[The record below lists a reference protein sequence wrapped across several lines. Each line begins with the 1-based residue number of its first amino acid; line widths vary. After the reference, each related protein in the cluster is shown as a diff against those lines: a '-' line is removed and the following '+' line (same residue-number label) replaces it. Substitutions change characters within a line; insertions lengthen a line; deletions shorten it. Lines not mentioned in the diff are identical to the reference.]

1 MKSAHSAD
9 SEYRPIQVEQQSHR
23 ATDADDKALTIR
35 GRSVGSIIWLKF
47 KRNRLAVTALWC
59 LIALYLFTLL
69 SEFFAP
75 YTLLETAKGLENHPP
90 TPLSFIDSEG
100 RFRLR
105 PFVYGYTRTVDFET
119 FRIHWERDSAQV
131 FPIRLLVRGE
141 QYYRLL
147 GILPISG
154 RTHLFGVEEGHVFLF
169 GTDKWG
175 RDVFSRVLYGGR
187 ISLTIGWAG
196 VLISLLLGV
205 VIGTV
210 SGYFAGVVD
219 HIVQRLIEVL
229 MSVPSLPLWLLLS
242 AALPKEWTPIQIY
255 FGLVVILSFLG
266 WTSLARVVRG
276 MILAHRN
283 SQYVLAARNVGA
295 RPMRIMAFHL
305 VPNISSYLLVNLT
318 LAIPGMIIAETSLSF
333 LGLGIRPPMTS
344 WGAMLREAQNLN
356 NVINNPWYLV
366 PALFVILAILAFNFV
381 GDGLRDAADPFSHS

>member
-9 SEYRPIQVEQQSHR
+9 PEYRPIQVEQQSHR

-141 QYYRLL
+141 QDYRLL

-219 HIVQRLIEVL
+219 PHR
-229 MSVPSLPLWLLLS
+229 
-242 AALPKEWTPIQIY
+242 AT
-255 FGLVVILSFLG
+255 
-266 WTSLARVVRG
+266 
-276 MILAHRN
+276 AHR
-283 SQYVLAARNVGA
+283 SADVGTVAPAMAVAVGRLTQGVDADSDLFRPRRHPFVLGVDEPCAGGA
-295 RPMRIMAFHL
+295 RHDPR
-305 VPNISSYLLVNLT
+305 PTGT
-318 LAIPGMIIAETSLSF
+318 LSTCWLRGTS
-333 LGLGIRPPMTS
+333 
-344 WGAMLREAQNLN
+344 
-356 NVINNPWYLV
+356 
-366 PALFVILAILAFNFV
+366 AL
-381 GDGLRDAADPFSHS
+381 DPCG

>member
-1 MKSAHSAD
+1 MKSARRAGAEHRPLDAEPD
-9 SEYRPIQVEQQSHR
+9 SRR
-23 ATDADDKALTIR
+23 AADADDTAAMIR
-35 GRSVGSIIWLKF
+35 PRSIGSIMSLKF
-47 KRNRLAVTALWC
+47 RSNRLAVTAMWC
-59 LIALYLFTLL
+59 LIALYFFTLL

-90 TPLSFIDSEG
+90 TPLSFIDGQG
-100 RFRLR
+100 RFHLR
-105 PFVYGYTRTVDFET
+105 PFVNGYTRTVDREN
-119 FRIHWERDSAQV
+119 FRIRWERNTAEV
-131 FPIRLLVRGE
+131 YPIRLLVRGQQE
-141 QYYRLL
+141 YRLL
-147 GILPISG
+147 GILPVRG
-154 RTHLFGVEEGHVFLF
+154 RTHFFGVEEGHVFLF

-196 VLISLLLGV
+196 VLISLFLGV

-210 SGYFAGVVD
+210 SGYFSGVVD
-219 HIVQRLIEVL
+219 HIVQRVIEVL

-276 MILAHRN
+276 MILSHRN

-295 RPMRIMAFHL
+295 RPLRIMAFHL
-305 VPNISSYLLVNLT
+305 IPNISSYLLVNLT

-356 NVINNPWYLV
+356 NVINNPWYLF
-366 PALFVILAILAFNFV
+366 PALFVIVAILAFNFV
-381 GDGLRDAADPFSHS
+381 GDGLRDAADPFSHR

>member
-1 MKSAHSAD
+1 MKSARRAGAEH
-9 SEYRPIQVEQQSHR
+9 RPIDAEPDARR
-23 ATDADDKALTIR
+23 AAGADDTAAMIR
-35 GRSVGSIIWLKF
+35 ARSIGSIMWLKF
-47 KRNRLAVTALWC
+47 RSNRLAVTALWC
-59 LIALYLFTLL
+59 LIALYFFTSL
-69 SEFFAP
+69 SEFVAP

-90 TPLSFIDSEG
+90 TRLSFIDGQG
-100 RFRLR
+100 RFHLR
-105 PFVYGYTRTVDFET
+105 PFVNGYTRTVDREN
-119 FRIHWERDSAQV
+119 FRIRWERNTAEV
-131 FPIRLLVRGE
+131 YPIRLLVRG
-141 QYYRLL
+141 QQDYRLL
-147 GILPISG
+147 GFLPVRG

-196 VLISLLLGV
+196 VLISLFLGV

-210 SGYFAGVVD
+210 SGYFSGIVD
-219 HIVQRLIEVL
+219 HIVQRVIEVL

-276 MILAHRN
+276 MILSHRD
-283 SQYVLAARNVGA
+283 SQYILAARNVGA
-295 RPMRIMAFHL
+295 GPLRLMALHL

-356 NVINNPWYLV
+356 NVINNPWYLF
-366 PALFVILAILAFNFV
+366 PALFVIVAILAFNFV
-381 GDGLRDAADPFSHS
+381 GDGLRDAADPFSHR

>member
-1 MKSAHSAD
+1 MKSARRVGAEH
-9 SEYRPIQVEQQSHR
+9 RPIGAEPDDRR
-23 ATDADDKALTIR
+23 AANGDDTTTMIR
-35 GRSVGSIIWLKF
+35 ARSIGSIMSLKF
-47 KRNRLAVTALWC
+47 RSNRLAVTALWC
-59 LIALYLFTLL
+59 LIALYFFTLL

-90 TPLSFIDSEG
+90 TPLSFIDSQG
-100 RFRLR
+100 RFHLR
-105 PFVYGYTRTVDFET
+105 PFVNGYTRTVDREN
-119 FRIHWERDSAQV
+119 FRILWERNRTEV
-131 FPIRLLVRGE
+131 YPIRLLVRGQQE
-141 QYYRLL
+141 YRLL
-147 GILPISG
+147 GILPVRG

-196 VLISLLLGV
+196 VLISLFLGV

-210 SGYFAGVVD
+210 SGYFSGVVD
-219 HIVQRLIEVL
+219 HIVQRAIEVL

-276 MILAHRN
+276 MILSHRY

-295 RPMRIMAFHL
+295 SPLRIMAFHL

-356 NVINNPWYLV
+356 NVINNPWYLF
-366 PALFVILAILAFNFV
+366 PALFVIVAILAFNFV
-381 GDGLRDAADPFSHS
+381 GDGLRDAADPFSHQ